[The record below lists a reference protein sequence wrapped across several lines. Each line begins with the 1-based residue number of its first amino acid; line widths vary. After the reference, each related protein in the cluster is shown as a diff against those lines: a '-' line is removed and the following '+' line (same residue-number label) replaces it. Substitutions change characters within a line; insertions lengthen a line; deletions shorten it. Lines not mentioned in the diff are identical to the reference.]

1 MLKPSMRKYPMQSP
15 ENIRQMLDTCPSF
28 VHSIPSTKT
37 QPARKDL
44 LTRHNVRRPIKR
56 VAAIINRTTALGRF
70 VHSAQ
75 ELPFAGAHFWAGG
88 GGTGWVVKEKADDEV
103 VAFVY

>member
-1 MLKPSMRKYPMQSP
+1 
-15 ENIRQMLDTCPSF
+15 
-28 VHSIPSTKT
+28 
-37 QPARKDL
+37 
-44 LTRHNVRRPIKR
+44 